1 MLELNMML
9 LLFFLAVVCG
19 VLLLKEDANALD
31 KLSDWAASRSYGL
44 KCAKAEHEQRKTR
57 NKQPA

>member
-1 MLELNMML
+1 MML